1 MLQALQQKNTLF
13 LSTFHLLSKNWHWE
27 QFIVIGKMFSVCKN
41 STWSFTVVGKSC
53 ENGRGYFFIVK
64 IWKSVLE
71 LHMEPLWK
79 CFGVV
84 IMKWYEVKLN
94 FEYWTSKFD
103 FSHFQCP
110 MVTHLKF
117 EFFYNCFN
125 IWFILSQ
132 LFVFIS
138 CYWPHVQNKTFCKSL
153 D

>member
-1 MLQALQQKNTLF
+1 MSSGVN
-13 LSTFHLLSKNWHWE
+13 HN
-27 QFIVIGKMFSVCKN
+27 MCR
-41 STWSFTVVGKSC
+41 FTGNQSQIKVTGLHIRVNLVRLVEGT
-53 ENGRGYFFIVK
+53 FFIVK

-138 CYWPHVQNKTFCKSL
+138 CYWPHVSNKTLCKCL